1 MIKSYIK
8 EKKRKQ
14 KIVALCLCTI
24 ILILAVLSVVYGDR
38 IYSVSTILKVLSGE
52 EIKGAT
58 FAIKTIRVPRM
69 LMGMLS
75 GLAFGIAGNTFQVLL
90 GNSLASPDIIGVT
103 SGASVAA
110 VFSILILGLSG
121 NIVSVI
127 AILAGIL
134 VAVLIYG
141 LSSGKGYSNARMV
154 LIGIGMQAFLQGI
167 ISWILLKAS
176 EFDVSTALRWLS
188 GSLNGVVMEDVYGLT
203 FVVLLAG
210 GALLVMTPDI
220 MMLTLGEAYAT
231 TLGAR
236 LKRIRLSAIFC
247 AILLI
252 AVTTSVT
259 GPIASVAF
267 LSGPI
272 SSRLVGRGRNNMLVS
287 GLTGAVLVLAS
298 DFIGQHAWTV
308 RYPVGVITGLLGAP
322 YLIFLL
328 MRMNRKGGNV

>member
-38 IYSVSTILKVLSGE
+38 IYSVSAILKVLSGE

-103 SGASVAA
+103 SGASVSA

-203 FVVLLAG
+203 VVVLLAG

-231 TLGAR
+231 TLGVR

-328 MRMNRKGGNV
+328 IRMNRKGGNV

>member
-103 SGASVAA
+103 SGASVSA

-231 TLGAR
+231 TLGVR

-298 DFIGQHAWTV
+298 YFIGQHAWTV